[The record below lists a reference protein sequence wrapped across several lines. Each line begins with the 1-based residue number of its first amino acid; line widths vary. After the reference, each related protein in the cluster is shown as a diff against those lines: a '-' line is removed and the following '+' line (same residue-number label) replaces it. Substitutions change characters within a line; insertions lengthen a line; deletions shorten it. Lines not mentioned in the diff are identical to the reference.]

1 MRRIVV
7 FCSMVCAALCAV
19 AMPTKKEV
27 AAARDVVAEL
37 MSDVVADQKAGK
49 LTAAQVA
56 EKALELAGRAE
67 TEAAK
72 LLLIQG
78 AVMGFAR
85 GGEPARAAEAMQRMK
100 REIKDITPE
109 YEADVLSRAVKT
121 VPAKSGRLLYAML
134 DDTKRLVRYRRDIPV
149 LEKKLAKMDTPEIR
163 AQLAERLAA
172 TGDWKRALE
181 LFAKMDGDV
190 ARAAKFERGEI
201 PAMTASEVADIWWVQ
216 KGMKDSDGFTVFQR
230 HAGEWYKKALADS
243 SLKGLKRD
251 LAEKRLAGMG
261 DDAQAA
267 ARSASAPYR
276 GGDSGG
282 PRPVAGDG
290 NATAPQSGERP
301 KDLVFKL
308 DSKTDLEMVGIPA
321 GKFTMGYEGWER
333 SEFVSEMCKP
343 HEVTITRPFW
353 AAKYPVTYADFIALR
368 LDSQKER
375 GFLSFAKNQGHLS
388 DEETQTIAF
397 IVKSETVDE
406 FFSLLN
412 KRIRNR
418 PKGYVFRL
426 PTMAEWEYC
435 FKADGSDTDL
445 LGTWVKKDY
454 ILSDAVKDFQRKTG
468 LPTTFVPVKVFK
480 PNPWGLCKV
489 FSREGDWILDTVNVA
504 DVLKGKEGNKAGESA
519 RVFSGVKGV
528 VLPSE
533 DPVFVAS
540 SSRPSVRLS
549 RGYMYF
555 PTGIIIGAGHP
566 ASGSCSFRIVLG
578 PDLIAEQAKRK

>member
-7 FCSMVCAALCAV
+7 FCSMACAALCAV

-190 ARAAKFERGEI
+190 ARAAKFERGEL
-201 PAMTASEVADIWWVQ
+201 PAMTASEVADIWWAQ

-230 HAGEWYKKALADS
+230 HAGEWYKKALADG

-251 LAEKRLAGMG
+251 LALKRLDGMG
-261 DDAQAA
+261 EGIENG
-267 ARSASAPYR
+267 
-276 GGDSGG
+276 GGDAGG
-282 PRPVAGDG
+282 PRPVAANEGAQG
-290 NATAPQSGERP
+290 RARTQAAPQSGERP
-301 KDLVFKL
+301 KPMAFDLGGGVKV
-308 DSKTDLEMVGIPA
+308 EMMGCPA
-321 GKFTMGYEGWER
+321 GTFMMGHHA
-333 SEFVSEMCKP
+333 P
-343 HEVTITRPFW
+343 HKVTISRSFW
-353 AAKYPVTYADFIALR
+353 VGKYPITREQWNKLMPEIPINQTEMALGGLKGAAGNISRRAADKFCQMLTEQFKRQLPA
-368 LDSQKER
+368 
-375 GFLSFAKNQGHLS
+375 GF
-388 DEETQTIAF
+388 
-397 IVKSETVDE
+397 
-406 FFSLLN
+406 
-412 KRIRNR
+412 
-418 PKGYVFRL
+418 VFRL
-426 PTMAEWEYC
+426 PTFAESEY
-435 FKADGSDTDL
+435 FWRANSTDPNDPYTKPWHLSEDEKRQIGVGNEGKRDILRRKSVPIDEALLNHSGNNPSVEVGMRRPNAWGIYDLTGNVGEWLLDVFPASVSADAQWG
-445 LGTWVKKDY
+445 VKPISGMEWKQNVDPLFW
-454 ILSDAVKDFQRKTG
+454 IDADFQVTSLFR
-468 LPTTFVPVKVFK
+468 
-480 PNPWGLCKV
+480 
-489 FSREGDWILDTVNVA
+489 
-504 DVLKGKEGNKAGESA
+504 
-519 RVFSGVKGV
+519 
-528 VLPSE
+528 
-533 DPVFVAS
+533 
-540 SSRPSVRLS
+540 
-549 RGYMYF
+549 
-555 PTGIIIGAGHP
+555 
-566 ASGSCSFRIVLG
+566 ASGSNQGGGFGWAERVLYAKPGAHWRSSGFRIVLG
-578 PDLIAEQAKRK
+578 PDLIAEQAKKR